1 MNIIKSKLKEFKL
14 SGIYHSIEDRLKYAK
29 DNSLSYYD
37 FLEIILDDE
46 SNSRRDNSYKKRYYR
61 AKLPA
66 HKTIK
71 DFDFSFQPSID
82 KKLVNDFLT
91 CQFIREKRNI
101 VFIGNPGTGKT
112 HISKAIATE
121 VNMSFIEVKTSNLVD
136 QWFGKFE
143 KNIQK
148 VFEAAKL

>member
-101 VFIGNPGTGKT
+101 T
-112 HISKAIATE
+112 
-121 VNMSFIEVKTSNLVD
+121 SFR
-136 QWFGKFE
+136 F
-143 KNIQK
+143 
-148 VFEAAKL
+148 